1 MRTLYLCYFGLRE
14 PLVQTQV
21 LPYLRE
27 IGRSGAD
34 VSLLTFEPA
43 MRRSWTREGLDQAR
57 DRLRADGIRWFA
69 LPYHKSPSMPATLY
83 DMANGARLVVRL
95 VRRHAIDTLHARSH
109 VACIMGAMAKRLTG
123 ARLIFDIRGLMAEE
137 YVDAGT
143 WPEGGY
149 LYHLAKAAERRLLKV
164 SDGFVVLT
172 ERAREVLFPGAEDT
186 DPRGRPIEVIPCC
199 VDFRRFRSAGE
210 GARDRLRAELGVT
223 GRRVVVYVGALSG
236 WYMTEEMAD
245 FLDEARRQDASTFA
259 LVLTQSPPE
268 WVTGPLLRRGL
279 SAGDYLVRT
288 VSPETVPSYLR
299 AADVALSF
307 IKPCYS
313 KLSSS
318 PTKVAEYL
326 AAGLPVVS
334 SSGIG
339 DMDAVL
345 EGDRV
350 GVLVRRFDREAY
362 RQALQAVEGLRQ
374 EDGFADRCLA
384 SARDRFDLEQVGG
397 VRYRRL
403 YQRVREGR
411 GLGAGQRDHVG
422 AER

>member
-1 MRTLYLCYFGLRE
+1 VRMRTLYLCYFGLRE
-14 PLVQTQV
+14 PLVRTQV

-27 IGRSGAD
+27 IGRSGTD
-34 VSLLTFEPA
+34 VSLLTFEPR
-43 MRRSWTREGLDQAR
+43 MRRSWTRAALDQER
-57 DRLRADGIRWFA
+57 DRLRAEGIRWFA
-69 LPYHKSPSMPATLY
+69 LPYHKSPSLPATLY
-83 DMANGARLVVRL
+83 AWATGARLVARL

-109 VACIMGAMAKRLTG
+109 VACLMGAVVKRLTG
-123 ARLIFDIRGLMAEE
+123 ARLIFDFRGLMAEE

-149 LYHLAKAAERRLLKV
+149 LYHLAKAAERHLLKV

-172 ERAREVLFPGAEDT
+172 ERARELLFPGSEDT

-199 VDFRRFRSAGE
+199 VDFRRVRAAG
-210 GARDRLRAELGVT
+210 GGTRDRLRAELGVT
-223 GRRVVVYVGALSG
+223 SRRVVVYVGALGG
-236 WYMTEEMAD
+236 WYMTEEMVD
-245 FLDEARRQDASTFA
+245 FLDEARRQDPSTFA

-268 WVTGPLLRRGL
+268 WVAGLLLRRGL
-279 SAGDYLVRT
+279 SAGDYLVRA
-288 VSPETVPSYLR
+288 VPPEAIPSYLR

-339 DMDAVL
+339 DLDAVI
-345 EGDRV
+345 EGDR
-350 GVLVRRFDREAY
+350 
-362 RQALQAVEGLRQ
+362 
-374 EDGFADRCLA
+374 
-384 SARDRFDLEQVGG
+384 
-397 VRYRRL
+397 
-403 YQRVREGR
+403 
-411 GLGAGQRDHVG
+411 
-422 AER
+422 